1 MISSALR
8 DGLNNTIAFISLA
21 VLVGQV
27 VVLIDAAMRREDAYR
42 AAGKLTKP
50 GWLIILTVAV
60 AANLLLGLLFTIIG
74 VVVAMVYWVDV
85 RPALK
90 EVSGVRT
97 KSGSNQGP
105 YGPW

>member
-1 MISSALR
+1 MIGSALR
-8 DGLNNTIAFISLA
+8 DGLYSFLGLLSLA

-27 VVLIDAAMRREDAYR
+27 VVLIDAALKREDAYR

-50 GWLIILTVAV
+50 GWLIILTVAI
-60 AANLLLGLLFTIIG
+60 AANMLLGLLFTIIG

-90 EVSGVRT
+90 EVSN
-97 KSGSNQGP
+97 SGGRRQGP

>member
-1 MISSALR
+1 MIGPALR
-8 DGLNNTIAFISLA
+8 DGLYSFLSLLSLA

-27 VVLIDAAMRREDAYR
+27 VVLIDAAIRREDAYR
-42 AAGKLTKP
+42 AAGKLTKQ
-50 GWLIILTVAV
+50 GWLIILTLAV
-60 AANLLLGLLFTIIG
+60 AANMLLVLLFTIIG

-90 EVSGVRT
+90 EVSGNRRDR
-97 KSGSNQGP
+97 SRQGP